1 MKDRCM
7 NWNWMF
13 PVSYE
18 DLVMMT
24 EQTVDLK
31 DFLLVEI
38 ISFSIKIEVD

>member
-1 MKDRCM
+1 
-7 NWNWMF
+7 MF

-24 EQTVDLK
+24 EQTVVLK

-38 ISFSIKIEVD
+38 IPFSIKIEVD